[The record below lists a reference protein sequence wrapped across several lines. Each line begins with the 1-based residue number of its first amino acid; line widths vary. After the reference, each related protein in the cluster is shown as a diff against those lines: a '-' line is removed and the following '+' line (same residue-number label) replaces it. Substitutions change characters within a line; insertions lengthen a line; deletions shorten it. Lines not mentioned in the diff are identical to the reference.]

1 MKFSMC
7 FSSLMLAMSLIV
19 GTANASQELAYG
31 EGLYVD
37 ISSMKK
43 YTVYDTKTTAIIL
56 PVAYEPLYDYN
67 RDEFSVMA
75 PESPEAPIDE
85 NTIFVDYTFS
95 ADKVQVK
102 EFSANVFLNPGTKS
116 KR

>member
-1 MKFSMC
+1 MKFSSI
-7 FSSLMLAMSLIV
+7 FAGLALSLIIA
-19 GTANASQELAYG
+19 GTACAETTVYG
-31 EGLYVD
+31 EGLYID

-43 YTVYDTKTTAIIL
+43 YTVYDFKTATVIL

-75 PESPEAPIDE
+75 PEDPKAPIDE

-95 ADKVQVK
+95 ADEVQVK
-102 EFSANVFLNPGTKS
+102 EAHANIFLNPGTKS
-116 KR
+116 KRY